1 MAELKIRIEAD
12 TSKVQ
17 DLARQ
22 LGNVQKDADALGGT
36 LRAINKAAEGK
47 ELYFATTKARDGFV
61 SLLNEANK
69 LEKTLSDPAM
79 QGKENF
85 KQLSDRLTDV
95 REKLV
100 DMASSASMAG
110 RVMSANFAGEVSK
123 ATRAVEQMEQR
134 MAVAKRNIDN
144 IRTQMGNREAAVSAS
159 GGNIKTDAV
168 YQGLSSDL
176 GRQKT
181 ALSGLEAGLN
191 AATSRVNAMKDAQR
205 VFGTATVKV
214 ADDTNVFLEKL
225 NQIPVVGQAT
235 TGVFSQLANAAGNVQ
250 MALLGGL
257 GFQQLGARIFSTR
270 SMMQNLEIA
279 FETMLQ
285 SGEKASMLMGQLTET
300 AAKTPFGM
308 MDVTN
313 GAKQLLAYGTAAED
327 VNGILVK
334 LGDISAGL
342 GLSLGDLVYLYG
354 TTMAQGRMFTQDLR
368 QFMGR
373 GIPMAEE
380 IGKILVAQG
389 KATKGTQSEVQDAVT
404 KGKVNADM
412 VKLAIENMTA
422 AGSRFGGLMERQ
434 SSTLEGQWSNI
445 EDTVDMMFNDMGK
458 STEGLFNSALSAITK
473 ILDNWQSIVKVIGSA
488 IAAVGL
494 YKAGLA
500 AASLI
505 ERDEARNEHEAL
517 TGSID
522 ERIRELKERE
532 GKANDEAGYNVA
544 EKNKKTAQR
553 DLGKLVADSS
563 ITEEQFNLKM
573 SEAKASGIINDK
585 LEQELRLKREILMEQ
600 EKITAQAE
608 QEASRVPKPNQTN
621 TVSDLEKANKEV
633 ADTSKALSDVDA
645 ELQRLEE
652 ERKKIEETL
661 SDPAKVR
668 ELAKIDYD
676 NAQND
681 YSTATANRAAAE
693 IEYNRYN
700 GRRGDIEINKQQS
713 VVSNLGDKLGEDAAN
728 NPQYQ
733 AELAKLEE
741 LKAKREQTK
750 IAFQQACEAE
760 AASLQR
766 VKEAQEALN
775 VATKDAPESP
785 RSSAYNGQTV
795 EQAQGKLDD
804 IDTQIAK
811 QKALVAEKQKLTT
824 FENDDEYQA
833 ELAKLEELKQQ
844 RQIALEEFK
853 EACIQ
858 EQDALQ
864 GVIDKQQ
871 ELNDTTAGGDN
882 VPSNQTTGQ
891 DVSSQGETVSVADA
905 LNEAAD
911 ARRELTEAQ
920 QEGEEADSA
929 VATAQETLSN
939 IAEVAGEASE
949 ENVSAKEEEANATA
963 TNTVTTEADTAAE
976 GLNEKQKKLAQV
988 QSAQKAAQQQKETLT
1003 TKLNTVQTQADTLA
1017 QERDAAAK
1025 QKSGLASAFLGAKNA
1040 LAGKL
1045 SAVGAVGQRVFNAA
1059 INECRVAMDN
1069 LKIALLSNPITA
1081 IVTILTTAGTML
1093 YTFWDNLFGS
1103 EDEAENST
1111 REYTNAAEE
1120 AASKTEQM
1128 YAQMAAAKQGT
1139 KSHKDAMEELIKT
1152 CEEYGIKLDEAI
1164 MKGNDETAK
1173 AMELEKAHRALTE
1186 ALKEEAIQQEYLNSL
1201 KNADADSDDASK
1213 ENRKNFNESRDED
1226 HFSKEEWSGVLMQV
1240 TDEDIQRLAQLER
1253 TMADLRENGLRY
1265 SSEYEKASKEYGEAY
1280 AEMIGGVQT
1289 YVRTLMDSKGK
1300 LGDYGSAMG
1309 SLHGVLRK
1317 YVSAEQERVNA
1328 QRDSYEASERAKD
1341 ATEKA
1346 TNAASGMTEAQA
1358 NAAKA
1363 IRYSKMKTDELS
1375 TAATNLVKSMS
1386 GKVIGIGVEF
1396 KTWME
1401 NINVPKWMLEKSSKD
1416 LSKDL
1421 RGWMNVLN
1429 TMGDA
1434 DSINV
1439 KGKGKMSKK
1448 EVLGEI
1454 EELRQAMTQKKA
1466 EEDKAAADAEATKKE
1481 REKKAKAAAKKA
1493 AQEAKKAAS
1502 EAKKAQEKSAKDLLS
1517 LQQRND
1523 KDSVSLM
1530 NNGTDKK
1537 LAQIKL
1543 SYEKQKAEIDKQEK
1557 EFKANN
1563 KKAKTNTNA
1572 DGLTT
1577 EQSEALST
1585 ARKNADKQYEQ
1596 DTAKVRLEATK
1607 AELEAMRGYIKEYG
1621 TFQQQKLA
1629 IAQEYADK
1637 IKEVNE
1643 SAEYSAEEKQWRV
1656 KSLEKERDNAV
1667 AGVDSNRLAM
1677 SIDWGQTFEGVGNVL
1692 TEVARETLS
1701 KIDAY
1706 MKTAEF
1712 NGLSAEQ
1719 KKAYSD
1725 TRSKIVSETGVNTQ
1739 GGNAFDFGIWGKIA
1753 EDTRRYQQAVR
1764 LAQSTEETHTRA
1776 VETLKQKQEELAQA
1790 TDDATK
1796 AEKEKEVQAA
1806 QQDVDITGAVQG
1818 AAAENMTNASEKLT
1832 EDTAKAANGIQ
1843 NFTSAINEI
1852 SNGSL
1857 YGFANG
1863 ITKLVTSLSGGSE
1876 NVGKALGELGGKIGG
1891 IIGAI
1896 LQIIDALG
1904 DDPSQFIGDLFEKF
1918 TDAIDGILD
1927 QIASGELIEVIVKSV
1942 LNLVGT
1948 IVEHMLSDPL
1958 TALGV
1963 DMGGDSD
1970 KTLHEDLER
1979 LAKANEALETAMEN
1993 LKDELED
2000 SSIANAPSQYKQLQ
2014 ENINQREK
2022 NTLESMQRSANAS
2035 SKGFLGI
2042 GSEASTNAKVNESA
2056 NAQDWAAISKAA
2068 GVSVNTAQDFFNLSS
2083 EQMYNV
2089 ATYAAEAYAHIKEYA
2104 DDGKEDA
2111 AQYMDTYIA
2120 YYKERKELEEQYYEK
2135 LTGISFDTMVDDFT
2149 SSLQNMDSEASDFAD
2164 NVEGYLSDAILNAL
2178 VSNKYKGKLE
2188 ELYKDISKA
2197 VEDGTIENEGV
2208 AEGFKE
2214 RYNAITADALAER
2227 DTLRELGIIQGS
2239 DTADSQSTTVST
2251 TMSITEDTA
2260 KALEGRMTAIQ
2271 YSNEQI
2277 RNTATTASGS
2287 LEVLAAQITAQSEIS
2302 KAERSIADETRTI
2315 LAQMQMS
2322 LNSIDERQGGWE
2334 KPMKEMFTQIKEI
2347 RDNTKKL

>member
-22 LGNVQKDADALGGT
+22 LGNVQKDAEALGGT

-69 LEKTLSDPAM
+69 LEKSLSDPSM
-79 QGKENF
+79 SGKENF

-95 REKLV
+95 KEKLV

-110 RVMSANFAGEVSK
+110 RVVSANFAGEVSK

-144 IRTQMGNREAAVSAS
+144 IKTQMGNRAAAVSAS

-176 GRQKT
+176 GRQNT
-181 ALSGLEAGLN
+181 ALSGLEAGLS
-191 AATSRVNAMKDAQR
+191 AATSRVNEMRDAQR
-205 VFGTATVKV
+205 VFGTSTVKV
-214 ADDTNVFLEKL
+214 SDDTNVFLEKL
-225 NQIPVVGQAT
+225 NQLPIVGQAT
-235 TGVFSQLANAAGNVQ
+235 TGVFSQMANAMGNVQ

-342 GLSLGDLVYLYG
+342 GLPLGDLVYLYG

-389 KATKGTQSEVQDAVT
+389 KATKGTQAEVQDAVT
-404 KGKVNADM
+404 KGKVSADM
-412 VKLAIENMTA
+412 VKQAIENMTS

-458 STEGLFNSALSAITK
+458 STEGMFNSALSAITQ

-505 ERDEARNEHEAL
+505 ERNEARNEHEAL

-532 GKANDEAGYNVA
+532 GKANDTVGYNVA
-544 EKNKKTAQR
+544 DDKKKKAQR
-553 DLGKLVADSS
+553 DLGKLVADSN

-573 SEAKASGIINDK
+573 SEAKANGIINDE
-585 LEQELRLKREILMEQ
+585 LERELRLKREILMEQ

-608 QEASRVPKPNQTN
+608 QEASRVPKPKQTSSM
-621 TVSDLEKANKEV
+621 SDLDKANKEV
-633 ADTSKALSDVDA
+633 ADTSKAISDVDA
-645 ELQRLEE
+645 EIKRLEE

-661 SDPAKVR
+661 SNPVKVR
-668 ELAKIDYD
+668 ELAKVDYD
-676 NAQND
+676 NAQKD
-681 YSTATANRAAAE
+681 YSTATANKAAAE
-693 IEYNRYN
+693 REYNRYN
-700 GRRGDIEINKQQS
+700 GRQGDIELNKQMS
-713 VVSNLGDKLGEDAAN
+713 VVSNLGEN
-728 NPQYQ
+728 SPQYQ

-741 LKAKREQTK
+741 MKAKREQTK

-760 AASLQR
+760 TASLQR

-775 VATKDAPESP
+775 EATKNAPESP
-785 RSSAYNGQTV
+785 RPSTYSDLTV

-804 IDTQIAK
+804 IDTKIAR
-811 QKALVAEKQKLTT
+811 QKAVVAEKQKVTT
-824 FENDDEYQA
+824 YENDDEYQA
-833 ELAKLEELKQQ
+833 ELSKLKELQQQ
-844 RQIALEEFK
+844 RQVALDEFL
-853 EACIQ
+853 EACNQ
-858 EQDALQ
+858 EQSALQ

-871 ELNDTTAGGDN
+871 ELNDKTTGGDN
-882 VPSNQTTGQ
+882 ATSTQQSAQAAG
-891 DVSSQGETVSVADA
+891 QGETANMADT
-905 LNEAAD
+905 LNGAAE

-920 QEGEEADSA
+920 KEGKEADEAVASVQEGLSDI
-929 VATAQETLSN
+929 AQE
-939 IAEVAGEASE
+939 AGDATEAI
-949 ENVSAKEEEANATA
+949 VTAKESETSATE
-963 TNTVTTEADTAAE
+963 TNTIATEADTDAE
-976 GLNEKQKKLAQV
+976 GLGGKQKKLVQI
-988 QSAQKAAQQQKETLT
+988 QSAQKAAQQQKEALA

-1017 QERDAAAK
+1017 QEKDAAAK
-1025 QKSGLASAFLGAKNA
+1025 QRNGLASAFLGAKNA
-1040 LAGKL
+1040 LAGRL
-1045 SAVGAVGQRVFNAA
+1045 SAVGAVGQRIFNAA
-1059 INECRVAMDN
+1059 INECRVALNN
-1069 LKIALLSNPITA
+1069 LKVALLSNPITA
-1081 IVTILTTAGTML
+1081 IVTVLTTAGTML
-1093 YTFWDNLFGS
+1093 YQFWDNLFGS

-1120 AASKTEQM
+1120 AASKTGQL

-1139 KSHKDAMEELIKT
+1139 KSHKDAMAELVKT

-1164 MKGNDETAK
+1164 MKGTDEAAK
-1173 AMELEKAHRALTE
+1173 AMELEKVHRALTE

-1253 TMADLRENGLRY
+1253 TMANLRENGLRY
-1265 SSEYEKASKEYGEAY
+1265 SSEYEKAYKEYREAY

-1300 LGDYGSAMG
+1300 LGDYGSAMV
-1309 SLHGVLRK
+1309 SLHGSLRK

-1328 QRDSYEASERAKD
+1328 QHESYEASERARE
-1341 ATEKA
+1341 ASEKA
-1346 TNAASGMTEAQA
+1346 ANATNGMTTAQA

-1375 TAATNLVKSMS
+1375 TAATNLIKSMS

-1401 NINVPKWMLEKSSKD
+1401 NINVPKWMLDKSSKD

-1454 EELRQAMTQKKA
+1454 EEVRQAMTQKKA

-1493 AQEAKKAAS
+1493 AQEAEKAKAA
-1502 EAKKAQEKSAKDLLS
+1502 AKKAQEKSAKDLLS

-1530 NNGTDKK
+1530 KNGTEKK
-1537 LAQIKL
+1537 LAQIKF

-1563 KKAKTNTNA
+1563 KKAKTKTNA

-1585 ARKNADKQYEQ
+1585 ARENADKLYEQ

-1621 TFQQQKLA
+1621 TYQQQKLA

-1637 IKEVNE
+1637 IKEVNA

-1656 KSLEKERDNAV
+1656 RSLEKERDSAV

-1692 TEVARETLS
+1692 TEVARETLA
-1701 KIDAY
+1701 KIEAY

-1712 NGLSAEQ
+1712 NKLTPEQ
-1719 KKAYSD
+1719 KKVYSD
-1725 TRSKIVSETGVNTQ
+1725 TKAKIQQETGAGQSTS
-1739 GGNAFDFGIWGKIA
+1739 AFNFSIWGKIA
-1753 EDTRRYQQAVR
+1753 DDTRSYQQSVR
-1764 LAQSTEETHTRA
+1764 LAQSTEEAHTRA
-1776 VETLKQKQEELAQA
+1776 VETLRQKQEELAQA

-1806 QQDVDITGAVQG
+1806 QQDVDITGATQG
-1818 AAAENMTNASEKLT
+1818 AAAQTMANARQQLT
-1832 EDTAKAANGIQ
+1832 SDTTAAANGLK
-1843 NFTSAINEI
+1843 NFTNAINEM
-1852 SNGSL
+1852 SNGTL

-1863 ITKLVTSLSGGSE
+1863 ITKLITSLSGGSE
-1876 NVGKALGELGGKIGG
+1876 SVGKALDGLGSKAGG
-1891 IIGAI
+1891 IVGAI

-1904 DDPSQFIGDLFEKF
+1904 DDPSQFIGDLLEKI

-1927 QIASGELIEVIVKSV
+1927 QLASGELIQVIIDGITK
-1942 LNLVGT
+1942 LIGT
-1948 IVEHMLSDPL
+1948 IVEHMLGDPL
-1958 TALGV
+1958 TAMGI
-1963 DMGGDSD
+1963 DFGGDSD

-1979 LAKANEALETAMEN
+1979 LAKTNEALEAAMEN
-1993 LKDELED
+1993 LKDELDD
-2000 SSIANAPSQYKQLQ
+2000 SSIATAPSQYKLLQ
-2014 ENINQREK
+2014 ENITQREK
-2022 NTLESMQRSANAS
+2022 NTRESMQRSGDAS
-2035 SKGFLGI
+2035 SKGFLGF
-2042 GSEASTNAKVNESA
+2042 GSKHSSYYKVNEKVSA
-2056 NAQDWAAISKAA
+2056 SDWAAVSKAA
-2068 GVSVNTAQDFFNLSS
+2068 GVSVRNAQEFFNLTS

-2111 AQYMDTYIA
+2111 AKYMDTYIA
-2120 YYKERKELEEQYYEK
+2120 YYKERKELEEQYYDK
-2135 LTGISFDTMVDDFT
+2135 LTGISFDSMVDDFT
-2149 SSLQNMDSEASDFAD
+2149 SSLQNMDSDAADFAD
-2164 NVEGYLSDAILNAL
+2164 NVESYLSDAILNAM
-2178 VSNKYKGKLE
+2178 VSNKYKSKLE
-2188 ELYKDISKA
+2188 ELYKDIGKA
-2197 VEDGTIENEGV
+2197 VEDGTIEDEGV
-2208 AEGFKE
+2208 AEGFKQ
-2214 RYNAITADALAER
+2214 RYAAISKEAIDER
-2227 DTLRELGIIQGS
+2227 DLYRKLGIIGDA
-2239 DTADSQSTTVST
+2239 DTVDTQSTTVNT

-2277 RNTATTASGS
+2277 RNTLTTASGS
-2287 LEVLAAQITAQSEIS
+2287 LEVLAAQIAAQTEVS
-2302 KAERSIADETRTI
+2302 KSERSIADETRTI

-2322 LNSIDERQGGWE
+2322 LKSIDERQDGWE
-2334 KPMKEMFTQIKEI
+2334 KPMKDMFAQIKEI
-2347 RDNTKKL
+2347 RDNTKRL